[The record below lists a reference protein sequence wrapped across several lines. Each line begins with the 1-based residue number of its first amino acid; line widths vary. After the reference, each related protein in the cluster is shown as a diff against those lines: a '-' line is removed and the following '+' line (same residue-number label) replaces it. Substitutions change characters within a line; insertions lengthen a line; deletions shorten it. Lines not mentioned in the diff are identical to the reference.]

1 MTFHSVRFSV
11 CVIWAALLLTLSGCA
26 RTAVDKRYYI
36 LEAVRP
42 GEPAAAQ
49 TDTIL
54 EVRRFTID
62 TAFAQPGLVYRRDAL
77 VYESDYYHE
86 FLVAPAVMVTERT
99 RLWLARSGMFERVL
113 APGSRLEPTYTLE
126 GNITMLCGD
135 LTDASAPKAVMEL
148 RCFLLASED
157 ADETIVSGKS
167 YNASNP
173 LEARTADALVRA
185 LDRCLTQILERLE
198 ADLKQS
204 LADVSG

>member
-1 MTFHSVRFSV
+1 MTFHLVRSSL
-11 CVIWAALLLTLSGCA
+11 CLIWAALVLALSGCA

-42 GEPAAAQ
+42 GEPSAVQ
-49 TDTIL
+49 TDTVL

-62 TAFAQPGLVYRRDAL
+62 AAFADPGLVYRRDEL
-77 VYESDYYHE
+77 VYESDFYHE

-113 APGSRLEPTYTLE
+113 GSGSRLEPTYTLE
-126 GNITMLCGD
+126 GNITMLYGD
-135 LTDASAPKAVMEL
+135 LSDASAPEAVMEL
-148 RCFLLASED
+148 HCFLLASED
-157 ADETIVSGKS
+157 ADEAVVSGKV
-167 YNASNP
+167 YGASNP
-173 LEARTADALVRA
+173 LEARTADALVKA

-204 LADVSG
+204 LAGASG